1 MDNRLSQV
9 FGKRPSRLR
18 QSDLPNLAYALTVAS
33 RNLTPVSIWHEKAAG
48 APVVAFSSEW
58 FTVAVLESDW
68 RKIEPYVRDGV
79 FTTTAYPVPTVQSQT
94 NTGPSGPDRI
104 SSDPLYSRILGVL
117 TMLFPDK
124 YPTSDL

>member
-18 QSDLPNLAYALTVAS
+18 QSDLPQLAYALTVAS

-79 FTTTAYPVPTVQSQT
+79 FTTTAYPVPIVQSDT
-94 NTGPSGPDRI
+94 VSFTSRRDKI
-104 SSDPLYSRILGVL
+104 STDPLYRRILDVL
-117 TMLFPDK
+117 TLLFPDK